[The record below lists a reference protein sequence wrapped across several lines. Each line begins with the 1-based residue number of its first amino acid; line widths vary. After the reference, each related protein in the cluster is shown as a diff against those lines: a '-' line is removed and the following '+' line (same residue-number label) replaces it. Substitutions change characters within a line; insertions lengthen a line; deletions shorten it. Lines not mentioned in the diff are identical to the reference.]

1 MMTAAAIY
9 LLMVAATAAAA
20 ATSATAPARA
30 PAGADNPQAA
40 IAAARAALAR
50 GDYTAYVDAFDAQG
64 QQRLVLQLYGIEAFA
79 IALADLKPAQAVRGQ
94 LAEAVGDGV
103 RDAVVQGGRRAIDT
117 AIGSAT
123 RAAGARASAAAG
135 SVAGRA
141 GGAAAARVGSGSPQG
156 AVIGEAV
163 AGIVQARA
171 GAVTDR
177 VIGQASGAVTA
188 RADAVAERAG
198 ASAGRRAQATIAG
211 PPAAPQASAL
221 GQQFNELAGRYGM
234 PPVPF
239 GQAAADEDDGGAF
252 GTALMAALQQAD
264 KPALGADLIRFGD
277 QLPHGDV
284 ATFAQSLPFAEGDL
298 TDLQIEGDQ
307 AHATL
312 SDKPARFV
320 RHQGRWYLRS
330 NDEGDDES
338 TDAEADERG

>member
-1 MMTAAAIY
+1 MMTAAAIC
-9 LLMVAATAAAA
+9 LLTVAATAAAA

-163 AGIVQARA
+163 AGFVQ
-171 GAVTDR
+171 
-177 VIGQASGAVTA
+177 A

-277 QLPHGDV
+277 RLPHGHA

-330 NDEGDDES
+330 NDEGDDET